1 MEKKIKKQYLTISFL
16 NKDRRKLWLTGF
28 LFLLI
33 TLFSSSVF
41 AKTGHTVRG
50 VIFDET
56 KNPRIEAAEVI
67 KENYPL
73 SITNNTKGEFSLSI
87 ADGKQVVIIPET
99 NLQQAVV
106 SGRVTDSEGNALPGV
121 NIIEKETMNGTTT
134 DQDGNYSITV
144 SSSESV
150 LVFSYVGYLSE
161 EMQVGNQ
168 LVLNMTLIESL
179 EELGEVVVV
188 GYGKQ
193 KKESVVGAISQ
204 TTGEVL
210 ERTGGVSNIGAALT
224 GNIPGLI
231 TMQGTGEPGDENP
244 IILIR
249 GQGTWN
255 YGNPLVLIDGIERS
269 MNEIDFK
276 SVESISVLKDASAT
290 AVFGVKGANGVILI
304 TTRRGSEGRA
314 NISVSSNV
322 TMKIPSKI
330 PGKYDAY
337 DALKVRNTAIE
348 REVNITPALFQYYT
362 PIAELD
368 KYRNPSSPEEAERYP
383 NVDWQE
389 ASFKDYTMSYNNNI
403 NISGGSSFVRY
414 FTSMDYLHEGDLMN
428 IQDNYQGYTPG
439 YGYDRLNFRS
449 NLDFNI
455 TNTTTLST
463 NLSGSHATKKE
474 TWSGFEYTMWQA
486 AYSNPPDAF
495 PVKYSDG
502 TWGYWPANEVDVQ
515 NSVKNVSTTGV
526 RNVKTSII
534 NTDFTLTQDLSML
547 LKGLNVKGTYSMDNT
562 FLSWGG
568 VWHNWGTGIEKWIS
582 PEGDT
587 VWNQVYGATKYDY
600 ITPEWSDSADGMRDR
615 ETIRKVFYQI
625 QLYYEKQ
632 ISRHNVTAMG
642 LFSRD
647 KYARGSTF
655 PHYREDWVFRTT
667 YNYNERYFVE
677 FNGAYNGS
685 EKFGKG
691 YRFDFFPS
699 AALGWMLSNESF
711 MKNISW
717 LDRFKIRGSYG
728 LVGNDE
734 ILDKTDVD
742 YELYRWLYS
751 TTWEYGGQSLL
762 GRSAN
767 ATSPYNWYNE
777 GTIGNSEIHWETVE
791 KKNLGIE
798 FSFLNGLIEGSVDF
812 FNDYRKEILVKG
824 EDRAVVDYLGGVPPS
839 ANLGEVKVNGYE
851 IETGLNHR
859 FAKDLRLWANVSM
872 AHAKD
877 EIIFADDP
885 ELLPAYQ
892 KKQGYPIDQYRSQ
905 LLGDFVNTWDEVY
918 GSTEWEANDNK
929 KLPGEFNILDFNAD
943 GIIDAYD
950 GAPNGFPERP
960 QNTYN
965 WSLGCDYK
973 GFSVFVQFYGV
984 SNVTR
989 YVGFSNFSK
998 QVNVVYE
1005 QGDYWSKDNT
1015 NAESFVPRY
1024 VEKFDRYGNFY
1035 AYDGS
1040 YLRLKNVE
1048 IAYTF
1053 QSSTINRIGI
1063 NSLRIFL
1070 NGNNLYLWTK
1080 MPDDRES
1087 NLGERGGAGAYPTM
1101 RRINLGVNIV
1111 L

>member
-1 MEKKIKKQYLTISFL
+1 MEKKIKKQYPTISL
-16 NKDRRKLWLTGF
+16 LYNIRRKSWLTGF

-33 TLFSSSVF
+33 ALCSSSVF
-41 AKTGHTVRG
+41 AKTDHTVRG

-56 KNPRIEAAEVI
+56 QNPIIGAAEVL
-67 KENYPL
+67 KEYYSL
-73 SITNNTKGEFSLSI
+73 GTITNANGEFSLSI
-87 ADGKQVVIIPET
+87 PDGKQVVIIPEA
-99 NLQQAVV
+99 NVQQVVV
-106 SGRVTDSEGNALPGV
+106 SGKVTDSEGKALPGV

-134 DQDGNYSITV
+134 DQDGKYSITV

-150 LVFSYVGYLSE
+150 LVFSYVGYLTE
-161 EMQVGNQ
+161 EMQAGNQ
-168 LVLNMTLIESL
+168 PALNMILIESL
-179 EELGEVVVV
+179 EELSEVVVV

-193 KKESVVGAISQ
+193 QKESVVGAISQ
-204 TTGEVL
+204 TSGEVL

-231 TMQGTGEPGDENP
+231 TLQGTGEPGDEDP
-244 IILIR
+244 IIYIR

-255 YGNPLVLIDGIERS
+255 FSNPLVLVDGIERS

-304 TTRRGSEGRA
+304 TTKRGAEGKASIR
-314 NISVSSNV
+314 VSSDM

-337 DALKVRNTAIE
+337 DALKVRNKAIE
-348 REVNITPALFQYYT
+348 REVNITPALFQAYT
-362 PIAELD
+362 PIPELD
-368 KYRNPSSPEEAERYP
+368 KYRNPADLEEAERYP
-383 NVDWQE
+383 NIDWQE
-389 ASFKDYTMSYNNNI
+389 ETFKDYAMSFSNNI
-403 NISGGSSFVRY
+403 SISGGSSFVRY

-428 IQDNYQGYTPG
+428 VRDNGEGYTAG

-463 NLSGSHATKKE
+463 NLSGYHALKKE
-474 TWSGFEYTMWQA
+474 TWSGFEYRMWQA

-495 PVKYSDG
+495 PPQYSDG
-502 TWGYWPANEVDVQ
+502 TWGFWPANEVDVM
-515 NSVKNVSTTGV
+515 NSVRVVSSRGI
-526 RNVKTSII
+526 RNLKSSII
-534 NTDFTLTQDLSML
+534 NTDFTITQDLSMI
-547 LKGLNVKGTYSMDNT
+547 LKGLNVKGTFSMDNT
-562 FLSWGG
+562 FLSDGG
-568 VWHNWGTGIEKWIS
+568 VWPGWGSLIEKWIS
-582 PEGDT
+582 PEGDVT
-587 VWNQVYGATKYDY
+587 YNQIYNTNNKYDY
-600 ITPEWSDSADGMRDR
+600 IVEEWSVRSDSMQNDS
-615 ETIRKVFYQI
+615 TVRKTFYQFQVNYTTKI
-625 QLYYEKQ
+625 N
-632 ISRHNVTAMG
+632 RHSITAMG

-647 KYARGSTF
+647 KKVRGSIF
-655 PHYREDWVFRTT
+655 PLYREDWVFRTT
-667 YNYNERYFVE
+667 YNYDERYFVE

-685 EKFGKG
+685 EKFGPG

-711 MKNISW
+711 MKNISFI
-717 LDRFKIRGSYG
+717 DMFKIRGSYG
-728 LVGNDE
+728 LVGNDRIDINE
-734 ILDKTDVD
+734 YKPDF
-742 YELYRWLYS
+742 RWLYATS
-751 TTWEYGGQSLL
+751 WEYGGQSLL
-762 GRSAN
+762 GRSAG
-767 ATSPYNWYNE
+767 ATSPYTWYKE
-777 GTIGNSEIHWETVE
+777 GAIGNADIHWETVE

-798 FSFLNGLIEGSVDF
+798 YSFLYGLIKGSVDV

-824 EDRAVVDYLGGVPPS
+824 KDRAVVDYLGGIPPS
-839 ANLGEVKVNGYE
+839 ANLGEVKVKGYE
-851 IETGLNHR
+851 IEMKLNHS
-859 FAKDLRLWANVSM
+859 FANRIRLWANVAM
-872 AHAKD
+872 THAKD

-892 KKQGYPIDQYRSQ
+892 KDEGYQIDQYSSQ

-918 GSTEWEANDNK
+918 GSTEWEANDQL
-929 KLPGEFNILDFNAD
+929 KLPGEFNIIDFNGD

-950 GAPNGFPERP
+950 NAPNGFPERP
-960 QNTYN
+960 QNTYSY
-965 WSLGCDYK
+965 SLGCDYK
-973 GFSVFVQFYGV
+973 GFSFFVQFYGV

-989 YVGFSNFSK
+989 YISFGNFNK

-1005 QGDYWSKDNT
+1005 QGDYWSKDNKD
-1015 NAESFVPRY
+1015 AESFVPRY

-1040 YLRLKNVE
+1040 YFRLKNAE

-1053 QSSTINRIGI
+1053 GSGTINRIGI
-1063 NSLRIFL
+1063 KSLRVYL
-1070 NGNNLYLWTK
+1070 NGNNLLLWTK

-1087 NLGERGGAGAYPTM
+1087 NLGGWGGQGAYPM
-1101 RRINLGVNIV
+1101 VRRINLGVNIV

>member
-1 MEKKIKKQYLTISFL
+1 M
-16 NKDRRKLWLTGF
+16 
-28 LFLLI
+28 LI
-33 TLFSSSVF
+33 TLFSSLVF
-41 AKTGHTVRG
+41 SQTGRTVRG
-50 VIFDET
+50 VVTDET
-56 KNPRIEAAEVI
+56 QNPVI
-67 KENYPL
+67 GATVVLKED
-73 SITNNTKGEFSLSI
+73 ITTGTITDINGEFSLSI
-87 ADGKQVVIIPET
+87 PEGSQILVISYMGMESREIDVLGMD
-99 NLQQAVV
+99 N
-106 SGRVTDSEGNALPGV
+106 
-121 NIIEKETMNGTTT
+121 
-134 DQDGNYSITV
+134 ITV
-144 SSSESV
+144 V
-150 LVFSYVGYLSE
+150 LRE
-161 EMQVGNQ
+161 AEIQ
-168 LVLNMTLIESL
+168 LAD
-179 EELGEVVVV
+179 VVVV
-188 GYGKQ
+188 GYGRQ

-204 TTGEVL
+204 TTGKVL

-314 NISVSSNV
+314 NINVSSNV

-337 DALKVRNTAIE
+337 DALKVRNMAIE
-348 REVNITPALFQYYT
+348 REVNLSPAIFQAYT
-362 PIAELD
+362 PLAELD
-368 KYRNPSSPEEAERYP
+368 KYRNPASPEEAERYP
-383 NVDWQE
+383 NIDWQE
-389 ASFKDYTMSYNNNI
+389 ESFKDYAMSYSNNI
-403 NISGGSSFVRY
+403 SISGGSSFVKY

-428 IQDNYQGYTPG
+428 VRDNGQGYTPG

-463 NLSGSHATKKE
+463 NLSGSHGTKKE
-474 TWSGFEYTMWQA
+474 TWSGFEYTIWQA

-495 PVKYSDG
+495 PVQYSDG

-515 NSVKNVSTTGV
+515 NSVKNVSTQGI

-547 LKGLNVKGTYSMDNT
+547 LKGLTAKGTYSMDNT

-587 VWNQVYGATKYDY
+587 TWRQVYGATKYDY
-600 ITPEWSDSADGMRDR
+600 ITPEWSDSTDGMRDR
-615 ETIRKVFYQI
+615 ETIRKAYYQI

-647 KYARGSTF
+647 KYAKGSIF

-699 AALGWMLSNESF
+699 AALGWMLSNEGF

-717 LDRFKIRGSYG
+717 LDRLKIRGSYG

-734 ILDKTDVD
+734 ILPKTDED
-742 YELYRWLYS
+742 YEKYRWLYS

-762 GRSAN
+762 GRTAN
-767 ATSPYNWYNE
+767 LYSPYTWYKE
-777 GTIGNSEIHWETVE
+777 GTIGNPEIHWETVE

-798 FSFLNGLIEGSVDF
+798 YSFLNGLIEGSLDI

-839 ANLGEVKVNGYE
+839 ANLGEVKVNGFE
-851 IETGLNHR
+851 IETRLNHR
-859 FAKDLRLWANVSM
+859 FPMGLRLWANVSM

-892 KKQGYPIDQYRSQ
+892 KKQGYPIYQYRSQ

-918 GSTEWEANDNK
+918 GSTKWDVNDNL
-929 KLPGEFNILDFNAD
+929 KLPGEFNIIDFNAD

-965 WSLGCDYK
+965 WSFGCDYK

-989 YVGFSNFSK
+989 YVGFGNFNK
-998 QVNVVYE
+998 QVNIVYE
-1005 QGDYWSKDNT
+1005 QGDYWTKDNT
-1015 NAESFVPRY
+1015 DAESFVPRY
-1024 VEKFDRYGNFY
+1024 ERKFDRYGNFY

-1040 YLRLKNVE
+1040 YLRLKNAE

-1053 QSSTINRIGI
+1053 QSGLINRIGI

-1101 RRINLGVNIV
+1101 RRINLGVNVV